1 MECNQLIC
9 TLVNAIT
16 LRMDMCILYKK
27 AQFMQMFQKIMN
39 FKDKYKGLINKTCS
53 LISKTIGQN
62 HFQKLLIYD
71 LEFFF
76 QSSLAFTSQ
85 IKKSIGLDF

>member
-16 LRMDMCILYKK
+16 LRMDLCILYKK
-27 AQFMQMFQKIMN
+27 VQFMQMFQKIMN

-71 LEFFF
+71 LEIDSIFF
-76 QSSLAFTSQ
+76 SSQ
-85 IKKSIGLDF
+85 IKNPLDLTFK